1 MESGPPHQE
10 EPPIGPYAS
19 VHAQSGACAV
29 VPLITS
35 CNITGD
41 LIIKTTVHDKS
52 QQPQPSSEDIL
63 LEVKKTHKDRMKKR
77 HECVF
82 EGTEQRKNRTFL
94 NKIYTELYLTEGESD
109 GVNDEHEISQ
119 VETAHRTKTRQDPQ
133 IHCNDIF
140 RPLPGQGSI
149 RTVMTK
155 GIAGIGKT
163 VSVQKFILD
172 WAEGQANE
180 DVDFVFLFPF
190 RELNLV
196 DQSKND
202 KKVQKSLCDLL
213 FDFNQEL
220 KQLKDVQKFWE
231 CKIIFILDGLDESA
245 MKLNSK
251 ELLSDVNKP
260 TSIDVVI
267 VNLISGKLLE
277 SALVWITS
285 RPAAASKIPTKNIH
299 RLTEVRGFNDKQKDL
314 YFMQRIS
321 DETKAKQIIS
331 HIKSSKS
338 VYIMCHI
345 PIFCWI
351 SATVLQRLLAKDT
364 PAEIPRTLSEM
375 YTNFLIIQ
383 IITKQQKYDEEQET
397 KKWELLESHREMIVK
412 LARLA
417 FEQLQKDHI
426 LFYEKDLKECGL
438 DVTDASTRSGL
449 CTEILVEEDMFFDD
463 KVYSFVHLS
472 IQEFLAAFY
481 MFFSHVTKQKST
493 KALKTFLQGQKNDS
507 LTDLLKVALDESV
520 QSDNGHLDLF
530 IRFLLGLSLESNQ
543 KLLKGLL
550 PHTESSSDNLQ
561 KTSLYI
567 RKILNNNVR
576 EIRPSKKAK
585 SRSISSERCMNLLLC
600 LLEMKD
606 SSLHEEIEGYV
617 QAGTNLSPARCLVLA
632 YMILV
637 SDKVHDE
644 FVLRRYNTTRVGR
657 EKMLIALRNCTAARL
672 AGCSLAEKSCETVAS
687 ALKSANSPLREL
699 DMSSN
704 HLGDRGVEVLFSALT
719 NPHCKLETL
728 RLACCGLSEM
738 SESVSMA
745 LQSSNS
751 CLRELDLSYNQ
762 LKDSGAHM
770 FAQIFSHPQCKL
782 EKLRLAACK
791 LTVAC
796 CSSAPLFLSPH
807 LTELDLS
814 YNHLQD
820 SGALQIFSALKESN
834 SRLETL
840 RLAYCG
846 LSEESCMSLG
856 LALQSNSP
864 LRELDL
870 SNNDLHDSGVEH
882 IAFALSSSCNLKI
895 LRFV

>member
-1 MESGPPHQE
+1 YCKICIISPFFYVNR
-10 EPPIGPYAS
+10 IIS
-19 VHAQSGACAV
+19 
-29 VPLITS
+29 IT
-35 CNITGD
+35 
-41 LIIKTTVHDKS
+41 
-52 QQPQPSSEDIL
+52 EDIL

-657 EKMLIALRNCTAARL
+657 EKMLIALRNFVCFAICWWVSHNHAWSLHCPCRL

-728 RLACCGLSEM
+728 R
-738 SESVSMA
+738 SVSTTT
-745 LQSSNS
+745 LH
-751 CLRELDLSYNQ
+751 LD
-762 LKDSGAHM
+762 
-770 FAQIFSHPQCKL
+770 
-782 EKLRLAACK
+782 
-791 LTVAC
+791 V
-796 CSSAPLFLSPH
+796 
-807 LTELDLS
+807 
-814 YNHLQD
+814 
-820 SGALQIFSALKESN
+820 
-834 SRLETL
+834 
-840 RLAYCG
+840 LAYCG

-895 LRFV
+895 LSLYVAPALETYFFFYLRLSGCLISEKGFQFLASTSNLVEVDLSYNHTREAKNLFPAPIPSWKLWYVEFSGRIYHILGSFAIFQ